1 LQPAGPEHGA
11 LPGNHDRMT
20 PTHGATS
27 RPPPPDVGPR
37 SLLTLTGPILVSQLA
52 VMGLAVIDTVMA
64 GRLSATDLAAVAIGM
79 SLYTSVFIGMNGLL
93 QALTPISG
101 HHFGAGRGREIGL
114 DLAQGHW
121 LALGMS
127 AVGVPLLLFS
137 EPWLRLLGVAPDV
150 AGVARDYLALI
161 AFALP
166 GSLIARSYIAVNAAV
181 SRPQVQMV
189 INLSMLAAKV
199 PLNALFM
206 YGAEPL
212 PALGGAGCALASALL
227 LWGSAAA
234 NALAWRLDPFYAPFR
249 LRGERLVGPDWARL
263 KSLLRLGLPMG
274 ATLLIEVTSF
284 SLIAV
289 LLARL
294 GAVTL
299 GGHQIVANL
308 VSLLFMLPLSLG
320 IATSVLVAQS
330 LGAGSPRLARQVAL
344 RGWRL
349 SIGAALVMALA
360 CWFART
366 QVMGAYTTDGAVANM
381 ALSLMALAMVF
392 HAFDGAQSAAGSVL
406 RGYKVTWLPMMI
418 HSAALWGVGLVGGYL
433 LAYRTPLGA
442 RLGGATVFWLAATV
456 GLGLTA
462 VALSLLANR
471 VSRLAVGGA
480 TRAPA

>member
-1 LQPAGPEHGA
+1 MTPFQSTNAQPAPPAVGA
-11 LPGNHDRMT
+11 RALW
-20 PTHGATS
+20 
-27 RPPPPDVGPR
+27 
-37 SLLTLTGPILVSQLA
+37 TLAGPILVSQLA

-64 GRLSATDLAAVAIGM
+64 GRLSASDLAAVAIGM
-79 SLYTSVFIGMNGLL
+79 SLYTTVFIGMNGLL
-93 QALTPISG
+93 QALTPIAG
-101 HHFGAGRGREIGL
+101 HHFGAGRNREIGL
-114 DLAQGHW
+114 DLAQGLW
-121 LALGMS
+121 LALAMSVVGM
-127 AVGVPLLLFS
+127 PLLLFPA
-137 EPWLRLLGVAPDV
+137 PWLRLLGVTPDV
-150 AGVARDYLALI
+150 AAVARDYLALI

-189 INLSMLAAKV
+189 INLAMLAAKA

-206 YGAEPL
+206 YGAGPV

-234 NALAWRLDPFYAPFR
+234 NALAWRLDPFYAPYR
-249 LRGERLVGPDWARL
+249 LHGVRFVGPDRARL
-263 KSLLRLGLPMG
+263 RSLLRLGLPMG
-274 ATLLIEVTSF
+274 ATLLVEVTSF
-284 SLIAV
+284 ALIAV

-308 VSLLFMLPLSLG
+308 VSLMFMLPLSLG

-330 LGAGSPRLARQVAL
+330 LGAGSPRRARQVAL

-349 SIGAALVMALA
+349 SVGASLVMALA
-360 CWFART
+360 CWFARKP
-366 QVMGAYTTDGAVANM
+366 VVGAYTTDAAVAEM
-381 ALSLMALAMVF
+381 VLSLMALAMVF

-406 RGYKVTWLPMMI
+406 RGYKVTWLPMLI

-433 LAYRTPLGA
+433 LAYRSALGA
-442 RLGGATVFWLAATV
+442 SLGGAASFWLAATV
-456 GLGLTA
+456 GLALTA

-471 VSRLAVGGA
+471 VSRQAISDA

>member
-1 LQPAGPEHGA
+1 VRREHGA
-11 LPGNHDRMT
+11 PPIEHDRMT
-20 PTHGATS
+20 PSHGDAS
-27 RPPPPDVGPR
+27 RPHLPEVGSR
-37 SLLTLTGPILVSQLA
+37 ALLTLAGPILVSQLA

-93 QALTPISG
+93 QALTPIAG

-127 AVGVPLLLFS
+127 AVGMPLLLLS
-137 EPWLRLLGVAPDV
+137 EPWLRLLGVGPDV
-150 AGVARDYLALI
+150 AGIARNYLTLM

-206 YGAEPL
+206 YGAGPL
-212 PALGGAGCALASALL
+212 PALGGAGCALASGLL

-234 NALAWRLDPFYAPFR
+234 NALAWHLDPFYAPFR
-249 LRGERLVGPDWARL
+249 RHGAGWVGPDWMRL

-284 SLIAV
+284 TLIAI

-299 GGHQIVANL
+299 GAHQIVANL
-308 VSLLFMLPLSLG
+308 VSLLFMLPMSLG

-330 LGAGSPRLARQVAL
+330 LGAGSPRLARRVAL

-349 SIGAALVMALA
+349 SVGASLVMALA

-366 QVMGAYTTDGAVANM
+366 QVVGAYTTDAAVADM

-406 RGYKVTWLPMMI
+406 RGYKVTWLPMLI
-418 HSAALWGVGLVGGYL
+418 HSAALWGVGLIGGYL
-433 LAYRTPLGA
+433 LAYRTELGTL
-442 RLGGATVFWLAATV
+442 LGGATSFWLAAVV
-456 GLGLTA
+456 GLALTA
-462 VALSLLANR
+462 IALSMLANR
-471 VSRLAVGGA
+471 VSRQAVD
-480 TRAPA
+480 RASSVPT

>member
-1 LQPAGPEHGA
+1 MTLYNSPAT
-11 LPGNHDRMT
+11 R
-20 PTHGATS
+20 PT
-27 RPPPPDVGPR
+27 PPDVAPR
-37 SLLTLTGPILVSQLA
+37 ALLRLAGPILVSQLA

-93 QALTPISG
+93 QALTPIAG
-101 HHFGAGRGREIGL
+101 HHFGAGRSREIGL

-127 AVGVPLLLFS
+127 ALGMPLLLWS

-150 AGVARDYLALI
+150 AGVARDYLTLM

-189 INLSMLAAKV
+189 INLSMLAGKV

-206 YGAEPL
+206 YGVGPL

-249 LRGERLVGPDWARL
+249 LHGVRFVGPDWVRL

-274 ATLLIEVTSF
+274 GTLLIEVTSF
-284 SLIAV
+284 ALIAV

-330 LGAGSPRLARQVAL
+330 LGAGSPRLARQVGL

-349 SIGAALVMALA
+349 SVSASIVLA
-360 CWFART
+360 VGCWFART
-366 QVMGAYTTDGAVANM
+366 QVVGAYTTDAAVANM
-381 ALSLMALAMVF
+381 ALALMALAMVF

-406 RGYKVTWLPMMI
+406 RGYKVTWLPMLI
-418 HSAALWGVGLVGGYL
+418 HSAALWGVGLIGGYL

-442 RLGGATVFWLAATV
+442 RLGGATAFWLAAV
-456 GLGLTA
+456 AGLVLTA
-462 VALSLLANR
+462 IALSVLANR
-471 VSRLAVGGA
+471 ISR
-480 TRAPA
+480 RALYTAIGTPP